1 MKKII
6 ASVLLLAALCVQ
18 ALAQQG
24 APTPPGDG
32 GEWGCKVLL
41 CLANPNGPEALSECR
56 PPIERLKQQL
66 SHGGSFP
73 SCQQASNSYAR
84 PGYSLYDDCPQ
95 GTVAAAPG
103 QAVAL
108 AGPMSAS
115 PAPASYPSGE
125 ASNYTQA
132 STSLGYIGIGDGSAQ
147 PMPTIDS
154 GPPPAKVCVAG
165 PRGTKTVYR
174 SINDAQSV
182 ALYDTIFVEPA
193 QTRPSYIDVYINNA
207 IWQRV
212 RW

>member
-1 MKKII
+1 MKKLI
-6 ASVLLLAALCVQ
+6 AFVSLLAALCAP
-18 ALAQQG
+18 ALAQQS
-24 APTPPGDG
+24 ASIPPGDG

-56 PPIERLKQQL
+56 PPIERLKRQL
-66 SHGGSFP
+66 SAGGPFP
-73 SCQQASNSYAR
+73 SCQQASSSYAR

-108 AGPMSAS
+108 AGPMPASA
-115 PAPASYPSGE
+115 APASYRSGE

-132 STSLGYIGIGDGSAQ
+132 STSLGYVGIGDGSAQ
-147 PMPTIDS
+147 PMPSVDS
-154 GPPPAKVCVAG
+154 GPSPTKVCVAG
-165 PRGTKTVYR
+165 PRGTKTLY
-174 SINDAQSV
+174 SGADNIQSA

-207 IWQRV
+207 VWQRV